1 MAYSTLQN
9 LHSGIQNVLGG
20 QGLYFGR
27 AAFIDVKM
35 MLCDRTSVSDHDGD
49 LLRKQTKRYHLDYTS
64 KSIRSSSFTRI

>member
-20 QGLYFGR
+20 QGLYFGW

-35 MLCDRTSVSDHDGD
+35 MLIERLCLIMMLIYWENKLKD
-49 LLRKQTKRYHLDYTS
+49 
-64 KSIRSSSFTRI
+64 II

>member
-1 MAYSTLQN
+1 MDCSTLQN

-35 MLCDRTSVSDHDGD
+35 MLCDRTSVSDHDGG
-49 LLRKQTKRYHLDYTS
+49 LLRK
-64 KSIRSSSFTRI
+64 